1 MLILWILLIIAV
13 LVLLRYLYLIVK
25 RLTLIIKI
33 KKKVKMCGGELRY
46 CRNPLTS
53 LFRHD
58 GKADFIISEQGKS
71 IALSVITIPF
81 RRVRCHFENN
91 MYLELIVERRG
102 VYVVGPMQPKPSG
115 VSVDRSH
122 TLRKYRIKFDDLSS
136 GDTSRYV
143 VVHPAPLLITKTDGA
158 EFAELS
164 NDDILFH
171 RIKICGLRY
180 FIESVI

>member
-1 MLILWILLIIAV
+1 MLILWLLLILAAI
-13 LVLLRYLYLIVK
+13 VLLRYLYLVVK
-25 RLTLIIKI
+25 RLTFVRKI
-33 KKKVKMCGGELRY
+33 KKKIKKCSGVLRY
-46 CRNPLTS
+46 CRNPLAS

-58 GKADFIISEQGKS
+58 GKIDFQVSVHGKN

-102 VYVVGPMQPKPSG
+102 VYVVRPMQPSPSG

-122 TLRKYRIKFDDLSS
+122 TLRKYKIAFDASPS

-158 EFAELS
+158 DFAELS